1 LRILIVEDETMAGRM
16 LKNMLIEQLGNQIK
30 SIHVQTSLTGSECFI
45 WEHQIDLLFLDLDLN
60 GEDGFDLLKNAVAG
74 SFHTIIVSAHAN
86 RAVEAFEYGV
96 IDFVPKPYSDERIR
110 KALERYNEGFS
121 NSRLKYLSV
130 VREGQVSLVPIES
143 INYFEAFDKQ
153 VKIFQKDG
161 GIEIYNKMMQLLE
174 KILPA
179 DYIRIHRSYIANFQ
193 EIKEVNIQPNR
204 RYSILLNNGAVL
216 PVSRNAYQ
224 VLKNKLEENFLH

>member
-1 LRILIVEDETMAGRM
+1 MAGRM
-16 LKNMLIEQLGNQIK
+16 LKNMLVELLGNQIK
-30 SIHVQTSLTGSECFI
+30 SLQIQRSLIGSKCYI
-45 WEHQIDLLFLDLDLN
+45 WEHQIDLLFLDLDLY
-60 GEDGFDLLKNAVAG
+60 GEDGFDLLKNAAAG

-96 IDFVPKPYSDERIR
+96 LDFVPKPYSEERIR
-110 KALERYNEGFS
+110 KALERYNEGLP
-121 NSRLKYLSV
+121 NSRLKYLSI
-130 VREGQVSLVPIES
+130 VREGRVSLVSIET

-161 GIEIYNKMMQLLE
+161 RMEIYNKMMQILE

-179 DYIRIHRSYIANFQ
+179 DYIRIHRSYIANLR
-193 EIKEVNIQPNR
+193 EIKEVKIQSNR
-204 RYSILLNNGAVL
+204 RYSILLNNGDIL

-224 VLKNKLEENFLH
+224 VLKNRLEATSLH